1 MQGNAR
7 SPLPVFTL
15 LAAITAW
22 FALAGQMALSLYA
35 RWQDQA
41 SLLGGLINYFSYFTV
56 LTNTLVA
63 IVLTSA
69 ASRSQSSLAR
79 CFRRPGVSA
88 GVAVS
93 IVVVGVAYSA
103 LLRNA
108 WAPQGFQ
115 WLVNELLHDVMPPLF
130 ALWWWL
136 SADKGRLRLGHAGL
150 WMLYPLGYFAYAMLR
165 GKVIGVY
172 QYPFINVDRL
182 GYAQVLVN
190 SVAIL
195 AGFVGLSLALIAL
208 DRWRSRTGGEVS
220 S

>member
-1 MQGNAR
+1 MPDDPR
-7 SPLPVFTL
+7 SPLHGFSV

-22 FALAGQMALSLYA
+22 FALAGQMGLSLWA

-63 IVLTSA
+63 MVLTSA
-69 ASRSQSSLAR
+69 ASRSPSSLAR
-79 CFRRPGVSA
+79 FLRRPGVSA

-93 IVVVGVAYSA
+93 IVVVGISYSA
-103 LLRNA
+103 LLRNV
-108 WAPQGFQ
+108 WDPQGFQ
-115 WLVNELLHDVMPPLF
+115 WLVNELLHDVMPVVF

-136 SADKGRLRLGHAGL
+136 CVDKGRLRLGHAGL

-165 GKVIGVY
+165 GQVIGVY

-182 GYAQVLVN
+182 GFAQVLIN
-190 SVAIL
+190 SLVIL
-195 AGFVGLSLALIAL
+195 AGFVGLSLALIAV
-208 DRWRSRTGGEVS
+208 DRWRGRSSGGVFR
-220 S
+220 

>member
-7 SPLPVFTL
+7 SPQHVFTL
-15 LAAITAW
+15 LAACTVW
-22 FALAGQMALSLYA
+22 FALAGQMGLSLLA

-69 ASRSQSSLAR
+69 ASHSPSSLAR
-79 CFRRPGVSA
+79 FFRRPGVRA

-93 IVVVGVAYSA
+93 IVVVGVSYSA
-103 LLRNA
+103 LLRNV
-108 WAPQGFQ
+108 WDPQGFQ
-115 WLVNELLHDVMPPLF
+115 WLINELLHDVMPLVF

-136 SADKGRLRLGHAGL
+136 CPERGHLRVSHAAL
-150 WMLYPLGYFAYAMLR
+150 WMLYPLVYFAYAMLR
-165 GKVIGVY
+165 GQVIGVY

-182 GYAQVLVN
+182 GYAQVLIN
-190 SVAIL
+190 SAVIL
-195 AGFVGLSLALIAL
+195 AGFVGLSLAVIAL
-208 DRWRSRTGGEVS
+208 DRWRGRASA
-220 S
+220 